1 MTRTP
6 VRIARMA
13 AIAVVPAIVLGVFVG
28 ALASADAGT
37 ASVPAAV
44 VNQDA
49 LVQTSGSDG
58 TAMTVAAGRLL
69 VTGLT
74 RPQSSGSGARIDWRL
89 SNAAQ
94 AADLLRSGQVY
105 AVVTIPA
112 GFSRSVVSLGTA
124 TPTRADIAIR
134 TDDAHGYVVGQLSPV
149 LAGALTTTL
158 GSTLSQN
165 VVKGL
170 YGGYGSL
177 KTSLVKAGKSA
188 TRLGTGSRALAGG
201 LEDAATGADGLGSGA
216 AQLSDGAGTLAAG
229 GRSLG
234 AGLDRAADGARS
246 ATSGAKKLSHGLSDY
261 AAGVDRLSAALT
273 APGDTSAGAGL
284 QTSAA
289 SIGRLLATDTTLSAA
304 TRAELAADL
313 QRLTGVGTALSAA
326 AAGQQQLA
334 MQVGALASDA
344 HRLQDGA
351 ASLAGG
357 LRSLT
362 RGVTR
367 SADGARSL
375 GSGAEGLASGADGL
389 AAGAGSLAD
398 GLRSSATGADTIAD
412 GARSLGTG
420 LQSGAQKV
428 PTATGATLRN
438 IARIVAD
445 PVGSVATRQHEV
457 ASPGRVVSA
466 LILPVGLWI
475 GASAVVLLF
484 GAVRRRLLTT
494 GVGTGRLVLA
504 VFVRGAALGLAQA
517 LLLIALL
524 QVTLPLDWSA
534 AGTAVLVAAVAAVAF
549 FAVHQLLGTLFGRA
563 GTVLSIVLLGLQL
576 VAVGGLYPIELVGGP
591 FQAISPWLPLTAA
604 VTAMQSVVT
613 GAGGSAVPSGI
624 ALLLLQSVIA
634 LTLTAAATAHRRSSP
649 AFFAPP
655 AFAAGA

>member
-1 MTRTP
+1 MTRTR
-6 VRIARMA
+6 VRIARLA

-49 LVQTSGSDG
+49 LVQTTGSDG
-58 TAMTVAAGRLL
+58 KAMTVAAGRLL

-74 RPQSSGSGARIDWRL
+74 KPQSSGGGVKIDWRL

-94 AADLLRSGQVY
+94 AADLLRTGQVY

-112 GFSRSVVSLGTA
+112 GFSRSVLSLSTA
-124 TPTRADIAIR
+124 APRRADIAIR
-134 TDDAHGYVVGQLSPV
+134 TDDAHGYVVSQLSPV

-177 KTSLVKAGKSA
+177 KTSLVKAGKGA
-188 TRLGTGSRALAGG
+188 ARLGTGGRTLADG
-201 LEDAATGADGLGSGA
+201 LGDAATGADGLDSGA
-216 AQLSDGAGTLAAG
+216 AQLSDGASTLAAG

-234 AGLDRAADGARS
+234 AGLDKAADGARS
-246 ATSGAKKLSHGLSDY
+246 ATSGAKQLSSGLSTY
-261 AAGVDRLSAALT
+261 AAGVDRLAAALT
-273 APGDTSAGAGL
+273 APGETSAGAGL

-289 SIGRLLATDTTLSAA
+289 SIGQILATDTTLSAA

-326 AAGQQQLA
+326 AAGRQQLA
-334 MQVGALASDA
+334 TQVGALATGA
-344 HRLQDGA
+344 QRLQKGA
-351 ASLAGG
+351 SSLTGG
-357 LRSLT
+357 LRSLS
-362 RGVTR
+362 RGIGT

-375 GSGAEGLASGADGL
+375 GSGAEGLATGADGL

-398 GLRSSATGADTIAD
+398 GLRSSATGAEKLAD

-420 LQSGAQKV
+420 LQSGAEKV
-428 PTATGATLRN
+428 PTATGTTLTK

-484 GAVRRRLLTT
+484 GSVRRRLLTT

-504 VFVRGAALGLAQA
+504 AFVRGGALGIVQA

-524 QVTLPLDWSA
+524 QLTLPLAWPA
-534 AGTAVLVAAVAAVAF
+534 AGTAVLVAAVAAIAF

-576 VAVGGLYPIELVGGP
+576 VAVGGLYPIEVVGGP
-591 FQAISPWLPLTAA
+591 FQVISPWLPLTAA

-613 GAGGSAVPSGI
+613 AAGGSAVPSGI
-624 ALLLLQSVIA
+624 ALLLLYTVVA
-634 LTLTAAATAHRRSSP
+634 LALTAAVTAHRRSSP
-649 AFFAPP
+649 AFFAPRALP
-655 AFAAGA
+655 AGT